1 MSLAALIHF
10 YRGKWNGE
18 QIPLN
23 DTDDVLKFMQAAWK
37 NNDIT
42 EAAQLVLSNSSFWDQ
57 DLTKVEGVLSSV
69 VESMYKLSTQATTKA
84 H

>member
-1 MSLAALIHF
+1 MLIASAVAF
-10 YRGKWNGE
+10 
-18 QIPLN
+18 I
-23 DTDDVLKFMQAAWK
+23 LKFMQAAWK

-69 VESMYKLSTQATTKA
+69 VESMYELSTQATTKA